1 MVFNEKN
8 TTMKKV
14 ITMKTVALVLYY
26 LVGKH
31 LPKSQ
36 GKLGA
41 ISQAIRYF
49 LCKYIFDQI
58 GAQVNIEK
66 NVFFGSGR
74 DISIGEQS
82 GIGVNAWVQGPL
94 HIGKY
99 VMMGPD
105 VLIYTKNHEYARTDI
120 PMIHQGDTE
129 PLPVVIED
137 DVWIGG
143 RVIILPGVTV
153 GTGSIVGA
161 GSVVTKDIEPYSI
174 VGGVPAKVIKKR
186 EM

>member
-1 MVFNEKN
+1 MQSVKPF
-8 TTMKKV
+8 
-14 ITMKTVALVLYY
+14 
-26 LVGKH
+26 
-31 LPKSQ
+31 
-36 GKLGA
+36 A
-41 ISQAIRYF
+41 IF

-137 DVWIGG
+137 DVWIGA
-143 RVIILPGVTV
+143 RVIILPG
-153 GTGSIVGA
+153 GNRWYRKYCRCRIGS
-161 GSVVTKDIEPYSI
+161 Y
-174 VGGVPAKVIKKR
+174 KR
-186 EM
+186 H